1 MSLVKDVVQLLG
13 FKSSRPQLLRFNNG
27 HLAAGILGTWIVGMG
42 RYWDDPDA
50 EFLQHLGAGSV
61 IYIFAMSLFIWL
73 IVKPYFVKEWKY
85 KTVLTFVS
93 LTSFPAIL
101 YAIPVERFMS
111 VEVAAQMN
119 VWFLLVVAAWRL
131 GLLFFFLKVFTKLP
145 WGYIIT
151 AALLPICVIVIT
163 LSILNLE
170 HVVFNIMGGIRT
182 PDANA
187 KAYDVLLMISVTS
200 IILFVP
206 LLLGYLI
213 AIRNRWLE
221 HKKSQREARD
231 FMK

>member
-1 MSLVKDVVQLLG
+1 MSLVKNIIRLLG
-13 FKSSRPQLLRFNNG
+13 FKSSRQELLRFNNG
-27 HLAAGILGTWIVGMG
+27 HLIAGILGTWVVGMG

-50 EFLQHLGAGSV
+50 KLLQHLGAGSV

-73 IVKPYFVKEWKY
+73 IVKPYFLKEWKY

-111 VEVAAQMN
+111 VELAAQFN
-119 VWFLLVVAAWRL
+119 VWFLLIVAAWRL
-131 GLLFFFLKVFTKLP
+131 ALLFFFLKVFTQLP

-151 AALLPICVIVIT
+151 AALLPICVIVVT

-187 KAYDVLLMISVTS
+187 RAYDVLLMLSFTS
-200 IILFVP
+200 IILFIP
-206 LLLGYLI
+206 LLLGYLM
-213 AIRNRWLE
+213 ASRNRWLE
-221 HKKSQREARD
+221 HKKSTNKTRD